1 MTQLVF
7 TGIFTKGGK
16 EVFRSQMVAG
26 YTGMVT
32 GAKMGKDG
40 SIDGFAIERNTRY
53 PDHSAGNEEMF
64 RNLLSG
70 RVTNGWQLRK
80 ILEEAPSYD
89 EAVARIQSVKYVSTE
104 YAIVSGVR
112 KGTILAK
119 DPDSVAHTQTLGQ
132 HNPYQRE
139 DYIII
144 TNFDFF
150 FHDLRENFDPTGGCL
165 PLNPLKPGC
174 HNRRVAAQLRLNA
187 TETRALTEERLFEII
202 NAEGTLAD
210 TIFQAVIN
218 VEKRLWNVS
227 QPDMIAPCML
237 PPC

>member
-1 MTQLVF
+1 
-7 TGIFTKGGK
+7 
-16 EVFRSQMVAG
+16 
-26 YTGMVT
+26 
-32 GAKMGKDG
+32 
-40 SIDGFAIERNTRY
+40 
-53 PDHSAGNEEMF
+53 MF
-64 RNLLSG
+64 RNLVSG

-80 ILEEAPSYD
+80 ILEQAQSYD
-89 EAVARIQSVKYVSTE
+89 DAVAQIRAAKYISTE

-119 DPDSVAHTQTLGQ
+119 DPDTVAHTQTLGQ
-132 HNPYQRE
+132 PNIYQRD

-150 FHDLRENFDPTGGCL
+150 WDDVRENFDPTGGCL

-174 HNRRVAAQLRLNA
+174 HNRRVTAQLRLNA
-187 TETRALTEERLFEII
+187 TEPMKLTEERLFEII
-202 NAEGTLAD
+202 NGEGTLAD

-218 VEKRLWNVS
+218 VEKRVWNVS
-227 QPDMIAPCML
+227 QPDKIAPCML